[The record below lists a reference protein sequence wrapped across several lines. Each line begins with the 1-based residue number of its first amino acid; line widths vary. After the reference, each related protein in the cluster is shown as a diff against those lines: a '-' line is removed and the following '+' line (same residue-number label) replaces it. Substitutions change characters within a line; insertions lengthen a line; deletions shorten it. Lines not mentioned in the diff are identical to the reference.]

1 MNLNLNLSKN
11 KLIKIAL
18 TVAIGFAV
26 CYLLQKYYS
35 KVSLPTTEEFDNHN
49 VSENVDVVIDPS
61 RNTDSV
67 SSPPTTYND
76 YSGLDGSDE
85 DITKAQKES
94 NGNQYPKDCFPKDQL
109 SPSELLPGNSNTRFA
124 ALNPDAEG
132 ELSDQN
138 FLEAGYHTGVNT
150 VGQTLRNANYQ
161 VRSEP
166 PNPQVKVSPW
176 LQTTIEPDTNRK
188 PLEIGGGCN

>member
-1 MNLNLNLSKN
+1 MNLNQNN
-11 KLIKIAL
+11 LIKIAL

-35 KVSLPTTEEFDNHN
+35 KVSLTTEEFYDNHDS
-49 VSENVDVVIDPS
+49 VITSENFDDMHSEEKKQAADMGFDSIQAMKAAGKGGDPS
-61 RNTDSV
+61 VLNE
-67 SSPPTTYND
+67 
-76 YSGLDGSDE
+76 GFEDG
-85 DITKAQKES
+85 
-94 NGNQYPKDCFPKDQL
+94 GNQYPKDCFPKDQL
-109 SPSELLPGNSNTRFA
+109 SPSELLPGSSDTQFA
-124 ALNPDAEG
+124 LLNPDSQG

-138 FLEAGYHTGVNT
+138 FLDAGYHTGINT

-188 PLEIGGGCN
+188 PLEIGGACN

>member
-1 MNLNLNLSKN
+1 MNLNLSQKN
-11 KLIKIAL
+11 LIKIAL
-18 TVAIGFAV
+18 TVAIGFSV

-35 KVSLPTTEEFDNHN
+35 KVTSVTTEEFYENHDNQNENHDN
-49 VSENVDVVIDPS
+49 DVDLTVDDLHEGELNPLENVAKSIETFA
-61 RNTDSV
+61 NA
-67 SSPPTTYND
+67 
-76 YSGLDGSDE
+76 E
-85 DITKAQKES
+85 
-94 NGNQYPKDCFPKDQL
+94 NQYPKDCFPKDQL
-109 SPSELLPGNSNTRFA
+109 SPSELLPGNSNTQFA
-124 ALNPDAEG
+124 SLNPDAQG

-188 PLEIGGGCN
+188 PLEIGGACN